1 MVLLVHLPSITNG
14 SRATRAGWLKGI
26 SIVVLIGALSVSRSS
41 AGSAATRDAREFPIP
56 ETPVAASYDANGNWI
71 SMNGESPIA
80 ETPVAARESRGL
92 VTLEGPSGMFLN
104 PTSATL
110 PQGTFA
116 FGYCFLLKNQ
126 DTDILGYQM
135 VFSYGVRDWLEL
147 GVVASLFD
155 FDITPQGDYGT
166 GGPMARIRLL
176 RDRESWPEISLGAY
190 SKWGTDNF
198 DSSNVYLAVSKTVPI
213 DEKGFFKTVTFHGGF
228 RESWL
233 EAPDR
238 NTNRFYGGVEVQ
250 LPCNLYL
257 VGEVTQFARRKDEF
271 TPWAAGI
278 QWRGRVFGL
287 TAAIAQTGD
296 DDPPSI
302 FLGIGGGLGP
312 EPVRTRPPP
321 RPVFR
326 P

>member
-1 MVLLVHLPSITNG
+1 MMTSLMSSPSTTDG
-14 SRATRAGWLKGI
+14 SRTARTGWLKGI
-26 SIVVLIGALSVSRSS
+26 SIIVLIGALSASRSLV
-41 AGSAATRDAREFPIP
+41 GSEAIRDSKEFPIV
-56 ETPVAASYDANGNWI
+56 ETPV
-71 SMNGESPIA
+71 
-80 ETPVAARESRGL
+80 TVRESRGN

-116 FGYCFLLKNQ
+116 FGFCSVLTNQ
-126 DTDILGYQM
+126 DTDILGHHM
-135 VFSYGVRDWLEL
+135 FFSYGVRDWLEL
-147 GVVASLFD
+147 GFVADLFD
-155 FDITPQGDYGT
+155 FDVTGGEVPQGDYGT

-190 SKWGTDNF
+190 AKWGTDNF

-213 DEKGFFKTVTFHGGF
+213 DEKGFLKTVTFQGGF

-250 LPCNLYL
+250 LPHNLYL

-278 QWRGRVFGL
+278 QWRGRGFGL
-287 TAAIAQTGD
+287 SAAIAQSGD
-296 DDPPSI
+296 DHPPSI
-302 FLGIGGGLGP
+302 YLGIGAGLGP

-321 RPVFR
+321 PPPVFR

>member
-1 MVLLVHLPSITNG
+1 MIASLMSCPSIANPN
-14 SRATRAGWLKGI
+14 RAIRAGWLKGI
-26 SIVVLIGALSVSRSS
+26 SIAVLIGALSLSRSF
-41 AGSAATRDAREFPIP
+41 AGSEVTRDSKEFPIV
-56 ETPVAASYDANGNWI
+56 ETPV
-71 SMNGESPIA
+71 
-80 ETPVAARESRGL
+80 TARESRGL

-116 FGYCFLLKNQ
+116 FGFCSVLTNQ
-126 DTDILGYQM
+126 DTDILGHHM
-135 VFSYGVRDWLEL
+135 FFSYGVRDWLEL
-147 GVVASLFD
+147 GFVADLFN
-155 FDITPQGDYGT
+155 FDINGGEVPQGDYGT
-166 GGPMARIRLL
+166 GGPMVRIRLL
-176 RDRESWPEISLGAY
+176 RDRESWPEISVGAY

-213 DEKGFFKTVTFHGGF
+213 DEKGFLKTVTFHGGF

-238 NTNRFYGGVEVQ
+238 NTSRFYGGMDVR
-250 LPCNLYL
+250 LPYNLYL

-287 TAAIAQTGD
+287 SAAIAQSGD
-296 DDPPSI
+296 DSPPSI
-302 FLGIGGGLGP
+302 YLGIGGGVGP

-321 RPVFR
+321 PPVFR